1 MPKEDEKAEVET
13 PEKDAA
19 KAGSETTESAEKALN
34 VTSVS
39 DAKEKVS
46 DIEVVGD
53 GDLWKLLC
61 KASSKAQGW
70 MKSTKAMNVR
80 RGVLVQVTT
89 QQRNEDGTYA
99 LAESVGYVPDMK
111 VGPVKED
118 GGRSLERL

>member
-1 MPKEDEKAEVET
+1 MPEDEKAEVET